1 MRVSPSFSDVKSHVC
16 TGESES
22 PTREEHSCHS
32 CHTSCDSLHDQSE
45 SPAREEH
52 SCHSCHTSCDSLHG
66 QSESP
71 AMEEHCTMIERLVWD
86 YGLVHEVAEST
97 ALVIG
102 LSLGQS
108 QSAPIRD
115 QVM

>member
-22 PTREEHSCHS
+22 PT
-32 CHTSCDSLHDQSE
+32 
-45 SPAREEH
+45 REEH

>member
-1 MRVSPSFSDVKSHVC
+1 
-16 TGESES
+16 
-22 PTREEHSCHS
+22 
-32 CHTSCDSLHDQSE
+32 
-45 SPAREEH
+45 
-52 SCHSCHTSCDSLHG
+52 
-66 QSESP
+66 
-71 AMEEHCTMIERLVWD
+71 MIERLVWD

-115 QVM
+115 QVMWSLLTNLSKPYKDEDMIVKRV

>member
-1 MRVSPSFSDVKSHVC
+1 MRVSPSFSDVKSRVC

-22 PTREEHSCHS
+22 
-32 CHTSCDSLHDQSE
+32 L
-45 SPAREEH
+45 AREEH

-71 AMEEHCTMIERLVWD
+71 AMDEHCTMIERLVWY

-97 ALVIG
+97 ALVTG
-102 LSLGQS
+102 LPLGPSLQNQGTLFCLGH
-108 QSAPIRD
+108 
-115 QVM
+115 